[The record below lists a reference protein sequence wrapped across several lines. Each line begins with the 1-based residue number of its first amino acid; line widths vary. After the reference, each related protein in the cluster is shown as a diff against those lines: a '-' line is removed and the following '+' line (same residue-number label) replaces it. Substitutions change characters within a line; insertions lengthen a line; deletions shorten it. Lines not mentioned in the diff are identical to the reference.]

1 MATQFDNNSYVQN
14 GQLYIMP
21 TLTSAALGEN
31 TVQSGTY
38 TMDPCTES
46 CVPLL
51 ITLFSRQ

>member
-21 TLTSAALGEN
+21 TLTSAALGED
-31 TVQSGTY
+31 TVKSGSY

-51 ITLFSRQ
+51 ITPFSRQ